1 MGLMAQCLLNRMN
14 VEKVDDDTYSV
25 STGMRAQM
33 TEQTLDMYRGGGVI
47 PSAIPRLLTSS
58 KYSRAPTKTAAARA
72 TVKTHPPANTTPPT
86 EIPIPSP
93 KTTLFF
99 N

>member
-1 MGLMAQCLLNRMN
+1 MAFKRASEFNSFKKFTKSYR
-14 VEKVDDDTYSV
+14 VTI
-25 STGMRAQM
+25 GIRAQI
-33 TEQTLDMYRGGGVI
+33 TEQTRDTYRGGGVI

-72 TVKTHPPANTTPPT
+72 TVKIHPPANTTPPT
-86 EIPIPSP
+86 ESPIPSP